1 MLTAPLA
8 VRAVLIDLDGTLLD
22 TVSDLHAA
30 ANAMLAELGRSE
42 VSLAAIRR
50 YIGRG
55 IPNLVK
61 RVLAGDMDAANDPS
75 PPPPTALAAFK
86 RHYAH
91 ENGRHSTLFAGVRTG
106 LEALK
111 EMGLPLGVIT
121 NKAAAFSLPLLRH
134 MDLARYFDVVVSGD
148 TLPRAKPDPMP
159 LIWACGRL
167 DVSPASALMVGDS
180 SHDFHAG
187 RAAGCYV
194 FLVPYGYNEGRDV
207 ADLPSDGTI
216 GTLEEAAERI
226 ALA

>member
-1 MLTAPLA
+1 MLGKPLA
-8 VRAVLIDLDGTLLD
+8 VRAVLLDLDGTLLD

-42 VSLAAIRR
+42 VSPEAVRC

-61 RVLAGDMDAANDPS
+61 RVLAGAMDAANDPS
-75 PPPPTALAAFK
+75 PPPPAALEAFR

-91 ENGRHSTLFAGVRTG
+91 ENGRQATLFAGVRTG

-111 EMGLPLGVIT
+111 AMGLPLGVIT
-121 NKAAAFSLPLLRH
+121 NKASAFSLPLLRH
-134 MDLARYFDVVVSGD
+134 TDLARYFDVVVSGD

-167 DVSPASALMVGDS
+167 DVSPAATLMVGDS
-180 SHDFHAG
+180 THDFQAG
-187 RAAGCYV
+187 RSAGCPV

-207 ADLPSDGTI
+207 ADLPSDGTVA
-216 GTLEEAAERI
+216 TLHEAAQRI
-226 ALA
+226 IVG